1 MAGFPTRANR
11 SAFGPTRQDYKPVTD
26 PVRQNSAAD
35 FNLAYWQLAG
45 LGRVTPRAVLR
56 CTVAGGVVTT
66 AEQMLA
72 WDANAGI
79 SPIAW
84 TYAGAGFYRFAF
96 ASTYHD
102 EMGSDVNLVLSA
114 GMASQV
120 PTKDANRIGTHDGL
134 NNQPQLDD
142 STKSWVVNSLIG
154 LMVMNVT
161 DGSHGIITA
170 NTAVQC
176 TIGAGMS
183 GGTDN
188 DFDTNDAYVISEVP
202 RLFRVQLTSDLGGYV
217 ICSDETGLK
226 ADPEGFLLVLW

>member
-11 SAFGPTRQDYKPVTD
+11 VAFGPTRQDYKPVTD

-45 LGRVTPRAVLR
+45 IGRVAPRAVLR

-66 AEQMLA
+66 AEQLIA
-72 WDANAGI
+72 WDSNGAL
-79 SPIAW
+79 SPLTW
-84 TYAGAGFYRFAF
+84 TYRGVGFYEFAF
-96 ASTYHD
+96 AAQYPN
-102 EMGSDVNLVLSA
+102 ELGSNTSLVLMS
-114 GMASQV
+114 GLASLN
-120 PTKDANRIGTHDGL
+120 PIKSTTRTGAHDGA

-142 STKSWVVNSLIG
+142 STKAWVVNSLVG
-154 LMVMNVT
+154 LMVMNIT

-183 GGTDN
+183 GGVDN
-188 DFDTNDAYVISEVP
+188 DFDTGDLYIISDVP
-202 RLFRVQLTSDLGGYV
+202 RLFRVQLTSDIAGYV
-217 ICSDETGLK
+217 ICSDESGGK
-226 ADPEGFLLVLW
+226 ADPEGFLLELW